1 MPARSFLLA
10 LGLAVIALGSAQ
22 LGGGCVLTNQPT
34 VERHPD
40 GGYKLTCRTALPQCL
55 EKAEEVCKGNRYLV
69 TRAADHHDYMGG
81 ESSVG
86 EAQVRTSEA
95 LFVCGTRGRPL
106 WGKDA
111 DPMAVPSAPAAASN
125 AGIASA
131 PAGASGGRSCI
142 PGATQQCTGP
152 AACRGGQACLP
163 DGSGFS
169 SCDCGEA
176 TKAAASRDGAPPTA
190 PPAPAPTSTPG
201 GTTTS
206 PQAGKPPVPAASGNV
221 NPPR

>member
-1 MPARSFLLA
+1 MPACSLSLA
-10 LGLAVIALGSAQ
+10 LGLAVIALGSAL
-22 LGGGCVLTNQPT
+22 LGGGCVLINQPT

-40 GGYKLTCRTALPQCL
+40 GAYKLTCRTALPQCL

-81 ESSVG
+81 ESSVD
-86 EAQVRTSEA
+86 EVHVRTSEA
-95 LFVCGTRGRPL
+95 LFVCGTRGRSL

-111 DPMAVPSAPAAASN
+111 DPMAVPSEPAAASN
-125 AGIASA
+125 AGIGPAT
-131 PAGASGGRSCI
+131 PAGAAGRSCV
-142 PGATQQCTGP
+142 PGVTQECTGP

-169 SCDCGEA
+169 SCDCGEVS
-176 TKAAASRDGAPPTA
+176 KAATSRDGAPPTA
-190 PPAPAPTSTPG
+190 TPAVKPTPTPTS
-201 GTTTS
+201 
-206 PQAGKPPVPAASGNV
+206 VPATSGNV